1 MNIRDLIPWGHG
13 RREPWSRSR
22 QEAATRRDDDDDPM
36 RALQLD
42 INRVFD
48 NFWRSFELPMLGNGN
63 GGAGSGLVPQVDVR
77 ETDQEVEV
85 IAELPGMD
93 EADVDVSVAEGMLTI
108 RGEKKSEREREGDG
122 YILRERSFGRI
133 ERMVPLPEGLDL
145 DSAEATFKNGVLT
158 VKIAKTAE
166 AQRAAKRIQVQR
178 G

>member
-1 MNIRDLIPWGHG
+1 MNIRDLIPWGHS
-13 RREPWSRSR
+13 RREPWSRGGR
-22 QEAATRRDDDDDPM
+22 EVATRRDDDDDPM
-36 RALQLD
+36 RALQSD

-48 NFWRSFELPMLGNGN
+48 NFWRSFELPMLGD
-63 GGAGSGLVPQVDVR
+63 GGRDSDLLPRVDVR
-77 ETDQEVEV
+77 ETDNAVEV
-85 IAELPGMD
+85 VAELPGME

-108 RGEKKSEREREGDG
+108 RGEKRSEREEGNG

-133 ERMVPLPEGLDL
+133 ERLVPLPEGLDL

-158 VKIAKTAE
+158 VRIAKTAE

>member
-1 MNIRDLIPWGHG
+1 
-13 RREPWSRSR
+13 
-22 QEAATRRDDDDDPM
+22 
-36 RALQLD
+36 
-42 INRVFD
+42 
-48 NFWRSFELPMLGNGN
+48 
-63 GGAGSGLVPQVDVR
+63 
-77 ETDQEVEV
+77 
-85 IAELPGMD
+85 MD

-158 VKIAKTAE
+158 VRIAKTAE

>member
-1 MNIRDLIPWGHG
+1 MAGENLGAVAGKRW
-13 RREPWSRSR
+13 RC
-22 QEAATRRDDDDDPM
+22 AATTTTIRRG
-36 RALQLD
+36 LQLD

-48 NFWRSFELPMLGNGN
+48 NFWRSFELPMLGTGN

-77 ETDQEVEV
+77 ETDQEIEV

-93 EADVDVSVAEGMLTI
+93 EADVDVSVAPGMLTI
-108 RGEKKSEREREGDG
+108 RGEKKSEREQEGDG

-158 VKIAKTAE
+158 VRIAKTAE